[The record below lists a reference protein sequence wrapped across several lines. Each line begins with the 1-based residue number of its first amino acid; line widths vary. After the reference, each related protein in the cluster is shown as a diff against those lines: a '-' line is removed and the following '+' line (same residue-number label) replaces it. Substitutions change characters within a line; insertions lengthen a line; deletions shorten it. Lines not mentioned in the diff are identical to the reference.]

1 MNQQVCFNRTIPI
14 RHEVDIFIAGGGP
27 AGVAAAV
34 CAARSGCSVFLAEG
48 QSCLGGM
55 GTSGLVPAFM
65 QFSDGINFLA
75 AGIGEEILNKLRNA
89 GGDGPDNMFSIRAE
103 VFKRLYD
110 DLLVEAGVEFTFM
123 TQLIGV
129 EMDGDRASLAILS
142 AKSGI
147 FAVKAKMFIDC
158 TGDGDLTVLAGGVFK
173 KGDNEGNM
181 MPGTLCSLW
190 SGVNWDKIK
199 KQDDS
204 IALEKAFK
212 EKVFTNED
220 RHLPGMWRV
229 GEKVGGGNIGHAYGV
244 DGTDEVSLTK
254 AFIEERKRMLEYE
267 NYYKNYL
274 NGFQDMELVSTGALM
289 GIRESRRITGDYLL
303 NLEDF
308 KTQAIFEDE
317 IGRYCYPID
326 IHASKPDIASFKKFE
341 EEYKN
346 DFRYKKGES
355 YGIPYRSLVPKGLSN
370 VLVAGRCISSDRY
383 IQGSIR
389 VMPGCYITGQAVG
402 IAASIAVKENCN
414 TREIN
419 ISKLQE
425 KLIEVGAY
433 LPNYIKGNKRY

>member
-1 MNQQVCFNRTIPI
+1 MSINKKISFNRTIPI
-14 RHEVDIFIAGGGP
+14 RHDVDIFVAGGGP

-34 CAARSGCSVFLAEG
+34 CAARCGCSVFLAEG
-48 QSCLGGM
+48 QGCLGGM

-75 AGIGEEILNKLRNA
+75 AGIGEEILSKLRNA
-89 GGDGPDNMFSIRAE
+89 GGTGPNNMFSIRAE
-103 VFKRLYD
+103 VLKKVYD
-110 DLLVEAGVEFTFM
+110 DLLLESGVEFTFM

-129 EMDGDRASLAILS
+129 EKEGDRVSLAILS

-147 FAVKAKMFIDC
+147 YAIKAKIFIDC
-158 TGDGDLTVLAGGVFK
+158 TGDGDLSVLSGGLFE
-173 KGDNEGNM
+173 KGDIEGNM

-190 SGVNWDKIK
+190 SGINWNKVNKHGDE
-199 KQDDS
+199 

-212 EKVFTNED
+212 DKVFTNED
-220 RHLPGMWRV
+220 RHLPGMWCV
-229 GEKVGGGNIGHAYGV
+229 GEQVGGGNIGHAYGV

-254 AFIEERKRMLEYE
+254 AYIDERKRISEYE

-274 NGFQDMELVSTGALM
+274 SGFENMELVSTGALM
-289 GIRESRRITGDYLL
+289 GIRESRRIMGEYVL
-303 NLEDF
+303 NVEDF
-308 KTQAIFEDE
+308 KKRAVFEDE

-326 IHASKPDIASFKKFE
+326 IHASKPDLASYKKFDE
-341 EEYKN
+341 
-346 DFRYKKGES
+346 DFRKSFRYNEGES
-355 YGIPYRSLVPKGLSN
+355 YGIPYGSLVPKGLAN

-402 IAASIAVKENCN
+402 IAASIAVIENCN
-414 TREIN
+414 TRDVN

-425 KLIEVGAY
+425 KLVSVGAY
-433 LPNYIKGNKRY
+433 LPNYK